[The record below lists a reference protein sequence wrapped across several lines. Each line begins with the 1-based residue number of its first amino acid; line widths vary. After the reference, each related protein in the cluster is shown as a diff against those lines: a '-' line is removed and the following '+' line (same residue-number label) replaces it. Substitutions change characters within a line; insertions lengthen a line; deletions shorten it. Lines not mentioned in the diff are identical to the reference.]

1 MSNISIGNLNDNYF
15 SIDFAGKTDP
25 TDTYRFNRLNTGS
38 FRVTAEGFSSI
49 VGMQLLDSQGKVVKD
64 IETSG
69 TNSGTFSIDNL
80 GATN

>member
-15 SIDFAGKTDP
+15 SIDFTGKTDP

-49 VGMQLLDSQGKVVKD
+49 VGM
-64 IETSG
+64 
-69 TNSGTFSIDNL
+69 
-80 GATN
+80 